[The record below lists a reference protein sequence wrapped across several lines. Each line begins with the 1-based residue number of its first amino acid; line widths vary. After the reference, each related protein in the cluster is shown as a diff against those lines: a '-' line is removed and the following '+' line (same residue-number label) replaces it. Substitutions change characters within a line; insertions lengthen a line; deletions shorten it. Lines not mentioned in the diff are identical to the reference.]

1 MAASP
6 LSASFH
12 DPSSAALALLAVG
25 AVQQQT
31 TALMALLRRT
41 LLSVVQ
47 RALRTVAE
55 MMVQNMD
62 VIGQQHRAAILLKAH
77 KPTAVRLLL
86 HTERGIAIERLTPIQ
101 MDALWP
107 ST

>member
-1 MAASP
+1 
-6 LSASFH
+6 
-12 DPSSAALALLAVG
+12 
-25 AVQQQT
+25 
-31 TALMALLRRT
+31 
-41 LLSVVQ
+41 
-47 RALRTVAE
+47 
-55 MMVQNMD
+55 MVPNMD
-62 VIGQQHRAAILLKAH
+62 VIRQQHRAAILLKAP